1 MSQSESL
8 RKRTEQHKPKNTKS
22 KKDDK
27 EIAKA
32 AQMTMEYIN
41 DRFDMNNNYSNY
53 SLEYHSEIL
62 IRDIINFIK
71 RKGIR
76 TEFDKRFDDRKIV
89 PDGGIIYLVD
99 HATNIKFPLVIA
111 EVKQQG
117 TNKDRIKEGK
127 KKQAQGNAIE
137 RLGKNLTGIKSMMH
151 YEGITPFVCFGSGCD
166 FSEDALTVLVKVF
179 VLNEFYDLN
188 KIYVMKRDG
197 NSEHG
202 AFSPTS
208 MYFRENPWTENE
220 IYLIMREIA
229 ETSFRYYLM

>member
-32 AQMTMEYIN
+32 AQMTIDYIN
-41 DRFDMNNNYSNY
+41 KRFDIKNNYSNY
-53 SLEYHSEIL
+53 SLEYHSEIF
-62 IRDIINFIK
+62 IEDIIKFIK
-71 RKGIR
+71 RKDIR
-76 TEFDKRFDDRKIV
+76 INFDSRFNKRKIV

-99 HATNIKFPLVIA
+99 NTTSIKYPLVIA

-117 TNKDRIKEGK
+117 TNDERIKEGK

-137 RLGKNLTGIKSMMH
+137 RLGKNLTGIKAMMH
-151 YEGITPFVCFGSGCD
+151 YENITPFVCFGSGCD
-166 FSEDALTVLVKVF
+166 FAEDALTVLAKVS

-188 KIYVMKRDG
+188 KIYVWKRDENPKYG
-197 NSEHG
+197 P
-202 AFSPTS
+202 FSPTS
-208 MYFRENPWTENE
+208 MFFREEPWTADEM
-220 IYLIMREIA
+220 YLIMREIA